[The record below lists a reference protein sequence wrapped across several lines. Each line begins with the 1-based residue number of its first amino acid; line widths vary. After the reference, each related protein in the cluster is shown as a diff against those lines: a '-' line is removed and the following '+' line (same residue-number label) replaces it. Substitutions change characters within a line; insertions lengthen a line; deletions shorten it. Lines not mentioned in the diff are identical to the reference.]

1 MWTKPKNAEQML
13 HCSKRNLLV
22 IIFSNI
28 WLYPCT
34 DLTYFFLAGTESP
47 KGESSSLDEDSS
59 DALSPDPQG
68 SQDSPL
74 SLGPQ
79 HSPSDMLNMNGDR
92 SPSQVHLIICCTIL
106 QLHLQ
111 YARGQHC
118 SMLELAHTTLLKNMY
133 VVHVVI
139 GVKQF
144 LLQLI
149 LILNYYLTIDFILVP
164 HSGPASYI
172 WCIWP
177 LTST

>member
-1 MWTKPKNAEQML
+1 M
-13 HCSKRNLLV
+13 HRSDCDY
-22 IIFSNI
+22 F
-28 WLYPCT
+28 
-34 DLTYFFLAGTESP
+34 LTGTESP

-118 SMLELAHTTLLKNMY
+118 SMLELAHTTLLKKSVRCTCCY
-133 VVHVVI
+133 WI
-139 GVKQF
+139 KTF

-149 LILNYYLTIDFILVP
+149 LNLNYYLTIDFILVL

-172 WCIWP
+172 WCV
-177 LTST
+177 